1 MDDLPIDL
9 SLQIDHINGNILDCR
24 LANLRMIPF
33 WDNNH
38 PLSGRK
44 KRIFTDDQVGDIR
57 RRYEKGEGP
66 KSLAAEFGVTKST
79 IHRIVSRQTYAEV
92 GL

>member
-44 KRIFTDDQVGDIR
+44 NRIFTDEQVGEIR
-57 RRYEKGEGP
+57 KRYAEGVP
-66 KSLAAEFGVTKST
+66 PRILAAEFEVNRVT